1 MVHDRQIEKVYL
13 YRESNL
19 MWNNGC
25 TKDDLT
31 PSLLA
36 EGRRR
41 TPAQR
46 VVSHKRLH
54 SQVLRHLRVLRRR
67 ARVAVLCKILA
78 VPTSIRASASARAEA
93 AQLWLCCAKCR
104 LFPQAFVPWY
114 LRGRMKTKWQ

>member
-1 MVHDRQIEKVYL
+1 MMHDRQIEKVDL

-46 VVSHKRLH
+46 FVSHKRVP
-54 SQVLRHLRVLRRR
+54 SQVLRHLRVLRWCGPICVGGF
-67 ARVAVLCKILA
+67 AEQNPLESAVGGVCFYEID
-78 VPTSIRASASARAEA
+78 
-93 AQLWLCCAKCR
+93 
-104 LFPQAFVPWY
+104 
-114 LRGRMKTKWQ
+114 

>member
-1 MVHDRQIEKVYL
+1 MVHDRQIEKVDL

-46 VVSHKRLH
+46 FVSHKRVH

-67 ARVAVLCKILA
+67 GLICVGGFAEQTPVESAVGG
-78 VPTSIRASASARAEA
+78 V
-93 AQLWLCCAKCR
+93 CCYE
-104 LFPQAFVPWY
+104 VD
-114 LRGRMKTKWQ
+114 

>member
-25 TKDDLT
+25 TKDNLT

-46 VVSHKRLH
+46 FVSHKRVH
-54 SQVLRHLRVLRRR
+54 SQVLRHLRVLRREGVVTR
-67 ARVAVLCKILA
+67 QWAETYILKVLKEIL
-78 VPTSIRASASARAEA
+78 V
-93 AQLWLCCAKCR
+93 
-104 LFPQAFVPWY
+104 
-114 LRGRMKTKWQ
+114 